1 MEGFEPPKAEP
12 ESAVLPL
19 HYIPFLKSFGRIRK
33 SSILCQPLVEIQ
45 KGPTTTPTLPR
56 IEGNVKASTEH

>member
-19 HYIPFLKSFGRIRK
+19 HYIPINL
-33 SSILCQPLVEIQ
+33 
-45 KGPTTTPTLPR
+45 TL
-56 IEGNVKASTEH
+56 ITLLNHKKTVNTYFNKNVNLHKTIYIFVLFIGDSNE

>member
-19 HYIPFLKSFGRIRK
+19 HYIPKVTQVSYRK
-33 SSILCQPLVEIQ
+33 LNNLSILIF
-45 KGPTTTPTLPR
+45 K
-56 IEGNVKASTEH
+56 IF